1 MNGAVKKKKKGRGLG
16 LALAILLLT
25 VLAGAGAM
33 LYYQTQYSLTLN
45 GEEEIELNLCQVFED
60 PGACAKRGGEDVSS
74 QIKITGSVNT
84 QVPGHYMLEYRLGH
98 RQVERQ
104 GTVRTVMDPVLELT
118 GGDSV
123 YLDLGEAFEEPGF
136 SASDSRGMD
145 LTSKVKAEVP
155 DFTKPGTKSGSAE
168 ILYRVT
174 DSRGV
179 TTEVA
184 RQVRIMPSTEY
195 ETKGLPICMYHYVYD
210 KENPP
215 DDLYRRFGNY
225 IEAGDLREEL
235 LWLQSEGYYFP
246 DWQEVRDYIDGR
258 LLLPE
263 KSIVLCFD
271 DGAKSFLKTGIP
283 VLEACRVP
291 ATCFMITS
299 ESGEEKIRDYQSQY
313 VTYQSHSHNMH
324 RNGGTIG
331 HGGIFTVLSPA
342 EALSDLRTSVKICG
356 SSDAFAYPYGDYTDQ
371 CRDTVEA
378 AGFLCAVTT
387 EAGKARPGMD
397 PLLLPR
403 VRMSMGQ
410 SLSQFQYLVQ

>member
-1 MNGAVKKKKKGRGLG
+1 MKGAMKKKKKRGG
-16 LALAILLLT
+16 LTAALAILLLL
-25 VLAGAGAM
+25 VLAGAGGL

-45 GEEEIELNLCQVFED
+45 GEEELELNLCQVFED
-60 PGACAKRGGEDVSS
+60 PGASAKRGGKDVSS
-74 QIKITGSVNT
+74 QIQVTGSVNT
-84 QVPGHYMLEYRLGH
+84 QVPGYYVLEYRLGH
-98 RQVERQ
+98 RQLQRQ
-104 GTVRTVMDPVLELT
+104 VRVKNVMDPVLELA
-118 GGDSV
+118 GDRAV
-123 YLDLGEAFEEPGF
+123 YLNLGEAFEEPGF
-136 SASDSRGMD
+136 SATDSRGRD
-145 LTSKVKAEVP
+145 LTSKVKTDVP
-155 DFTKPGTKSGSAE
+155 DFTKPGTKAGKAE

-179 TTEVA
+179 TTEVT
-184 RQVRIMPSTEY
+184 RQVRIMPNTEY

-210 KENPP
+210 EENPP
-215 DDLYRRFGNY
+215 EDLYRRFGNY
-225 IEAGDLREEL
+225 IEAGDLEEEL

-283 VLEACRVP
+283 VLEACKVP

-299 ESGEEKIRDYQSQY
+299 ESGEEKIRDYQSRY

-324 RNGGTIG
+324 RNGGNVG
-331 HGGIFTVLSPA
+331 HGGIFTVLSPS
-342 EALSDLRTSVKICG
+342 EALTDLKTSIKICG
-356 SSDAFAYPYGDYTDQ
+356 SGEAFAYPYGDYTEQ

-387 EAGKARPGMD
+387 QPGKAKPGMD